1 LQGDFLAVNYELLS
15 TTTSLCRVRGFTI
28 ELLYELADGPKR
40 CCELAEITG
49 NKRNYVWIYLKNMQK
64 YGLVK
69 KNEVFWE
76 LSEIGANFLNH
87 LNIVYNNIIESEKK
101 EERKNKNNQ
110 KKIESSQPK
119 NAKQIRIS
127 LWLQNSGRDHVE
139 KEVVEAL
146 LKHYGE
152 TGSKFILV
160 KDQFELSEKLKANPS
175 EIFEALKN
183 LRQDNIIY
191 LYRSEIEGYWKIGL
205 KTNFLKILES
215 ESGNPQRINK
225 FARNLEAGT
234 VKKHQGL
241 TR

>member
-1 LQGDFLAVNYELLS
+1 
-15 TTTSLCRVRGFTI
+15 
-28 ELLYELADGPKR
+28 
-40 CCELAEITG
+40 
-49 NKRNYVWIYLKNMQK
+49 MQK

-87 LNIVYNNIIESEKK
+87 LNVVYNNIIESQKK